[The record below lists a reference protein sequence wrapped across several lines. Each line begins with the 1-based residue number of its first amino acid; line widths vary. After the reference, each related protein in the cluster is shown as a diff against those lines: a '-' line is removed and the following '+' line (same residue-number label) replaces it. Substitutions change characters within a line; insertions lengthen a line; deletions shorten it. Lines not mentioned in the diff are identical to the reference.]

1 MRIRWLEVA
10 KVVLVFSACYVTA
23 ALCVATLVRNVA
35 GV

>member
-10 KVVLVFSACYVTA
+10 KVVLVFSACYVVA
-23 ALCVATLVRNVA
+23 ALCVETLVRGIV